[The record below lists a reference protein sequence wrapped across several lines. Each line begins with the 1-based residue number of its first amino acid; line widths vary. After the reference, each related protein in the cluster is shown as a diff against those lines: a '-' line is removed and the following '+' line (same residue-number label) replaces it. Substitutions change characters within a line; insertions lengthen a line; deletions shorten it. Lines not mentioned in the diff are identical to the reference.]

1 MNLSLR
7 LCFTLILTSSTVFL
21 PFGDGEHVAPALF
34 WRGREAKPDQANLG
48 YPIGPWRPKRRREKE
63 REDRTEKRETER
75 RSEEREERRE
85 EDEES

>member
-1 MNLSLR
+1 MAS
-7 LCFTLILTSSTVFL
+7 TLLL
-21 PFGDGEHVAPALF
+21 PF